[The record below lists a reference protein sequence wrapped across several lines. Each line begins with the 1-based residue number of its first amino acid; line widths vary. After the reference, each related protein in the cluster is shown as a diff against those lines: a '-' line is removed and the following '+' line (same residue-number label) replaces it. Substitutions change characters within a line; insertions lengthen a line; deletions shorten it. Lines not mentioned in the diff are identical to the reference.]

1 MKTTRLILA
10 LAAVLSLGLA
20 VFANVRANN
29 YAASTVKASYQTTN
43 VASASSPVD
52 HRSCI
57 GKDS

>member
-20 VFANVRANN
+20 VFANIHANN
-29 YAASTVKASYQTTN
+29 YAASTIKASYQTTS

-52 HRSCI
+52 RHSCF